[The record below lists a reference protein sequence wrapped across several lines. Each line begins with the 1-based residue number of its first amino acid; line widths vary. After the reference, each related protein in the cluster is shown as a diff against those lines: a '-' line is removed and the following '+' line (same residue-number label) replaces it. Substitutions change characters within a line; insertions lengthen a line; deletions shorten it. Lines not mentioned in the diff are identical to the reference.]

1 MGNFMLPAHFTVIFQ
16 SMNIACAHLLIPIS
30 IERAQTHLM
39 CTEDQIN
46 VLQHIF
52 HRLSQQILSGITEW
66 KLKLKSVIY
75 IQVDI
80 YRQPESN
87 IFNHKKQAN
96 SKENNQ
102 NHIHNTVKEIENKSV
117 RKSELIV
124 YGAEES
130 VVFWIIFLSTFF
142 CFSS

>member
-1 MGNFMLPAHFTVIFQ
+1 MGNLMLPAHFTVIFQ

-130 VVFWIIFLSTFF
+130 VVF
-142 CFSS
+142 

>member
-1 MGNFMLPAHFTVIFQ
+1 MGNLMLPAHFTVIFQ

-30 IERAQTHLM
+30 IEIAQTHLM

-52 HRLSQQILSGITEW
+52 HRLFQQILSGITER